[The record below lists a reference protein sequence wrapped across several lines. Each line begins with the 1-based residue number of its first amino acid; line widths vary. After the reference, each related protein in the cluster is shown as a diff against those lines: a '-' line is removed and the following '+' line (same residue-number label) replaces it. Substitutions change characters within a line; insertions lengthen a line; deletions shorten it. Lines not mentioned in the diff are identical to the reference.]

1 MATAKIRKT
10 STFTLWALIAI
21 SIIVILAFFFG
32 GDSLDA
38 KGNLVYENTS
48 LLLVWTYI
56 LSGLTI
62 LATVVLG
69 LFSRPKAAH
78 PDVLAKKS
86 TLIVLAVF
94 VITILVSYF
103 LGDSTAL
110 TTLNADNQE
119 FNTPTWLKLT
129 DTFLYSTYI
138 LSALIVV
145 AVLWGALKKAFDK

>member
-1 MATAKIRKT
+1 MATTKIRKI
-10 STFTLWALIAI
+10 STYTLWALIAI
-21 SIIVILAFFFG
+21 SLIVILLFFFG
-32 GDSLDA
+32 GDTLDA
-38 KGNLVYENTS
+38 KGNLVYNYTS

-62 LATVVLG
+62 VTTILSALVL
-69 LFSRPKAAH
+69 RPKSAH
-78 PDVLAKKS
+78 PDLLAKKS
-86 TLIVLAVF
+86 ALIVLAVF
-94 VITILVSYF
+94 VVTVLVSYL

-119 FNTPTWLKLT
+119 FNTAGWLKLT